1 MPFNNYVN
9 LGSNSSRTWNLRN
22 AGTKEKHSVF
32 VWLEISMKR
41 SLVWYF
47 TATNRLPRKSY
58 TILVFIESMIKCLKK
73 NIKRFLWGN
82 CFEITSSAYLAYL
95 FMISNSD
102 DFARK
107 IWNTFIVILFYS
119 RDETVKA
126 LISSSG
132 HKIWKQVFCNTKE
145 GLVNRANKRR
155 KKILRKRL
163 Q

>member
-58 TILVFIESMIKCLKK
+58 TIPVFIESMIKCLKK
-73 NIKRFLWGN
+73 KFKS
-82 CFEITSSAYLAYL
+82 FS
-95 FMISNSD
+95 
-102 DFARK
+102 
-107 IWNTFIVILFYS
+107 
-119 RDETVKA
+119 
-126 LISSSG
+126 
-132 HKIWKQVFCNTKE
+132 
-145 GLVNRANKRR
+145 
-155 KKILRKRL
+155 LRKLFWNNVISLLGLSFYDLKFWWFRPQNMKYLYCYLVL
-163 Q
+163 QSWWDSEGIDKLIWPQDMKASVLQYKGRTC